1 MEIKPIGI
9 ADININVRRLD
20 IPNTNVFDV
29 GTPPSVIPVA
39 PPVVLNL
46 GTPVVDL
53 PGCVESNKERNPK
66 NTSLLE
72 DDQRGTLTLCDSGVP
87 SFNPVQFEPLQVIPT
102 VPSGVKTEQP
112 KKPEPPVTPPT
123 PSVPRV
129 PSPEPEVACP
139 TPAQLIQEPVGTFID
154 GFRKQVTG
162 YELIGNQCVQITESV
177 PIPKQI
183 VAGLPSA
190 GAVVTTGGIAAVAT
204 TSALAAKPL
213 ADLLLKAVKPAVKKV
228 LKKVAA
234 IRGKKPPILSSGERR
249 VEQRQ
254 MNHAVKE
261 LRSVFPRRK
270 KKKE

>member
-1 MEIKPIGI
+1 MEIKPIRI
-9 ADININVRRLD
+9 SDININVRRLD

-87 SFNPVQFEPLQVIPT
+87 SFNPIQFEPLQVIPT
-102 VPSGVKTEQP
+102 VPTGVKTEQP
-112 KKPEPPVTPPT
+112 KKPKSEIPAAPPIKPPQLNIPT
-123 PSVPRV
+123 IPQ
-129 PSPEPEVACP
+129 CP
-139 TPAQLIQEPVGTFID
+139 TREQELLNPIGKVLDGNKKIID
-154 GFRKQVTG
+154 
-162 YELIGNQCVQITESV
+162 YELVNGRCIEVTEQLNIPQQIITSL
-177 PIPKQI
+177 PN
-183 VAGLPSA
+183 AGM
-190 GAVVTTGGIAAVAT
+190 VTTTASIAAVAT

-213 ADLLLKAVKPAVKKV
+213 ADILLKVVKPAVKKV
-228 LKKVAA
+228 IKKVAL
-234 IRGKKPPILSSGERR
+234 IRGKKPPTLSVRERR
-249 VEQRQ
+249 AEQRQ

>member
-9 ADININVRRLD
+9 ADININVRRLN
-20 IPNTNVFDV
+20 IPDANVFDV
-29 GTPPSVIPVA
+29 GAPSTAIPVA

-87 SFNPVQFEPLQVIPT
+87 SFNPIQFEPLQVIPT

-123 PSVPRV
+123 PSIPRV

-154 GFRKQVTG
+154 GFRKEVTG
-162 YELIGNQCVQITESV
+162 YQLIGNQCVQITES
-177 PIPKQI
+177 
-183 VAGLPSA
+183 PSA

>member
-1 MEIKPIGI
+1 MDIKPIGI
-9 ADININVRRLD
+9 SDININVRRLD

-29 GTPPSVIPVA
+29 RTPSTAIPVA

-46 GTPVVDL
+46 GVPVVDL

-72 DDQRGTLTLCDSGVP
+72 DDERGTLTLCDSGVP
-87 SFNPVQFEPLQVIPT
+87 SFNPIQFEPLQVIPT
-102 VPSGVKTEQP
+102 IPEGVKTEQP
-112 KKPEPPVTPPT
+112 KEPEPPVTPAIPSAPRI
-123 PSVPRV
+123 PSVPQI
-129 PSPEPEVACP
+129 ECP
-139 TPAQLIQEPVGTFID
+139 TAAQLIQEPVGTFID
-154 GFRKQVTG
+154 GFRKEVTG
-162 YELIGNQCVQITESV
+162 YQLIGNQCVQITESV

-190 GAVVTTGGIAAVAT
+190 GAVMTTGGIAAVAT

-213 ADLLLKAVKPAVKKV
+213 ADLLLKAVKPTVKKV

>member
-1 MEIKPIGI
+1 MDIKPIGI
-9 ADININVRRLD
+9 SDININVRRLD

-29 GTPPSVIPVA
+29 RTPSTAIPVA

-72 DDQRGTLTLCDSGVP
+72 DDERGTLTLCDSGVP
-87 SFNPVQFEPLQVIPT
+87 SFNPIQFEPLQVIPT
-102 VPSGVKTEQP
+102 IPEGVKTEQP

-154 GFRKQVTG
+154 GFRKEVTG
-162 YELIGNQCVQITESV
+162 YQLIGNQCVQITESV

-190 GAVVTTGGIAAVAT
+190 GAVMTTGGIAAVAT

>member
-87 SFNPVQFEPLQVIPT
+87 SFNPIQFEPLQVIPT
-102 VPSGVKTEQP
+102 IPEGVKTEQP
-112 KKPEPPVTPPT
+112 KEPEPPVTPAIPSAPRI
-123 PSVPRV
+123 PSVPQI
-129 PSPEPEVACP
+129 ECP
-139 TPAQLIQEPVGTFID
+139 TAAQLIQEPVGTFID
-154 GFRKQVTG
+154 GFRKEVTG
-162 YELIGNQCVQITESV
+162 YQLIGNQCVQITESV

-190 GAVVTTGGIAAVAT
+190 GAVMTTGGIAAVAT

-213 ADLLLKAVKPAVKKV
+213 ADLLLKAVKPTVKKV

>member
-1 MEIKPIGI
+1 MEIKPISI
-9 ADININVRRLD
+9 SDININVRRLD

-29 GTPPSVIPVA
+29 RTPSTAIPVA

-72 DDQRGTLTLCDSGVP
+72 DDERGTLTLCDSGVP
-87 SFNPVQFEPLQVIPT
+87 SFNPIQFEPLQVIPT
-102 VPSGVKTEQP
+102 IPDGVKTEQP

-123 PSVPRV
+123 PSIPQVP
-129 PSPEPEVACP
+129 PSEPEVECP
-139 TPAQLIQEPVGTFID
+139 TPVQRAQEPVGTFID
-154 GFRKQVTG
+154 GFRKEVTG
-162 YELIGNQCVQITESV
+162 YQLIGNQCIQITESV

-183 VAGLPSA
+183 VAGLPSP
-190 GAVVTTGGIAAVAT
+190 GAVMTTGSIAAVAT

-249 VEQRQ
+249 AEQRQ

-270 KKKE
+270 KKE

>member
-9 ADININVRRLD
+9 SDININVRRLD

-29 GTPPSVIPVA
+29 RTPPSAIPVA

-72 DDQRGTLTLCDSGVP
+72 DDERGTLTLCDSGVP
-87 SFNPVQFEPLQVIPT
+87 SFNPIQFEPLQVIPT
-102 VPSGVKTEQP
+102 IPKEVKTNQP
-112 KKPEPPVTPPT
+112 EKPEPPVAPA
-123 PSVPRV
+123 V
-129 PSPEPEVACP
+129 PSTPKIPQVPQVECP
-139 TPAQLIQEPVGTFID
+139 TAVQQLQEPVGTYLD
-154 GFRKQVTG
+154 GFREQVIE
-162 YELIGNQCVQITESV
+162 YRLVGNQCIQITEPV
-177 PIPKQI
+177 PIPEQI
-183 VAGLPSA
+183 IAGLPSA
-190 GAVVTTGGIAAVAT
+190 GAVMTTGSIAAVAT

-234 IRGKKPPILSSGERR
+234 IRGKKPPILSVGERR
-249 VEQRQ
+249 AEQRQ
-254 MNHAVKE
+254 MNSAVRA

-270 KKKE
+270 KKG